1 MVYVADLKSAAERH
15 TGSSPVSRTSLPLW
29 TNFGKVASL
38 KQRSIT
44 CEFESHQGYHNK
56 TVMYAKLNRKTMMK
70 KLDIDQVA
78 EFIRAQTPETRIY
91 LGCDSER
98 VKIDGVWHAD
108 YVLAIVVHINGN
120 NGCKLFGEVQRE
132 RDWDQKASRPSLR
145 LMTEVYKVSELYLKL
160 AEVLEGREVEVH
172 LDINPDEMHGS
183 SCVISQ
189 AIGYIKGVCN
199 VIPFVKPEAFAASYA
214 ADRFKSLRAA

>member
-1 MVYVADLKSAAERH
+1 
-15 TGSSPVSRTSLPLW
+15 
-29 TNFGKVASL
+29 
-38 KQRSIT
+38 
-44 CEFESHQGYHNK
+44 
-56 TVMYAKLNRKTMMK
+56 MK
-70 KLDIDQVA
+70 KLDLDQVKK
-78 EFIRAQTPETRIY
+78 FIDAQTPETRIY

-98 VKIDGVWHAD
+98 IKIDGQWYAD
-108 YVLAIVVHINGN
+108 YILAIVVHINGN

-132 RDWDQKASRPSLR
+132 RDYDQKYSRPSTR

-172 LDINPDEMHGS
+172 LDINPDEQHGS

-189 AIGYIKGVCN
+189 AVGYIKGVCN

>member
-1 MVYVADLKSAAERH
+1 M
-15 TGSSPVSRTSLPLW
+15 SSNLTRGT
-29 TNFGKVASL
+29 
-38 KQRSIT
+38 I
-44 CEFESHQGYHNK
+44 NK
-56 TVMYAKLNRKTMMK
+56 TVTVSELNRKTMMK
-70 KLDIDQVA
+70 KLDVNEVA
-78 EFIRAQTPETRIY
+78 EFIRAQTPETKIY

-98 VKIDGVWHAD
+98 VKVNGAWHAD

-132 RDWDQKASRPSLR
+132 RDYDQRASRPALR

-172 LDINPDEMHGS
+172 LDINPNEMHGS

-189 AIGYIKGVCN
+189 AIGYIKGTCN
-199 VIPFVKPEAFAASYA
+199 VIPFVKPGAFAASYA
-214 ADRFKSLRAA
+214 ADRFKSLAA